1 MPLQKQ
7 NYFFQLDFAT
17 IFSLQVLFTSISQL
31 QTTFFNC
38 VRWLQMIVFH
48 PELTPLIVIEPICH
62 AFVKVYAWMPP
73 PINLPNFLE
82 SSRDPT
88 CQFGDCRF

>member
-1 MPLQKQ
+1 
-7 NYFFQLDFAT
+7 
-17 IFSLQVLFTSISQL
+17 LQVLFTRNFQL
-31 QTTFFNC
+31 QTRFLNC

-48 PELTPLIVIEPICH
+48 LELTLLIMIETICH
-62 AFVKVYAWMPP
+62 AFVKVYVWMPP

-88 CQFGDCRF
+88 CQFGDSRF

>member
-1 MPLQKQ
+1 M
-7 NYFFQLDFAT
+7 FT
-17 IFSLQVLFTSISQL
+17 INFQL
-31 QTTFFNC
+31 QTRFLNC

-48 PELTPLIVIEPICH
+48 RELTPLIMIEPICH

-88 CQFGDCRF
+88 CQFGDSRF